1 MNSPLPYGKQNP
13 ESIKALFNDIAVNYE
28 KGNAILSF
36 QTYRLWNRAL
46 IRNIYSANKPK
57 TILDLCCG
65 TGDIAFP
72 YLRRQKDPITAYML
86 DFSEGMLSCAQEK
99 ARNLKIDHHDIHYL
113 EADAQSIPLES
124 NVIDAATAA
133 YGIRNIKNPFLCF
146 QETLRIL
153 KPGGHFG
160 ILELTR
166 PQNRF
171 LRFGHHVYLNTALP
185 LLGKLATSNKEAY
198 KYLCNS
204 IHEFVS
210 PGSVAD
216 DLVKTG
222 FTHVTIKPLFGGI
235 ATLISAQKSK

>member
-1 MNSPLPYGKQNP
+1 MSRTFPYGKQNP

-28 KGNAILSF
+28 RGNAILSF
-36 QTYRLWNRAL
+36 QTYRLWNREL
-46 IRNIYSANKPK
+46 IKHVYSPFKPK

-72 YLRRQKDPITAYML
+72 YLRRRKDPVTAYML

-99 ARNLKIDHHDIHYL
+99 ARNLKIARHEIHYL
-113 EADAQSIPLES
+113 EADAQSIPLD
-124 NVIDAATAA
+124 NDFIDAATVA
-133 YGIRNIKNPFLCF
+133 YGIRNIKNPSLCF
-146 QETLRIL
+146 QETLRVL
-153 KPGGHFG
+153 KSGGHFG

-166 PQNRF
+166 PQNKF
-171 LRFGHHVYLNTALP
+171 LRFGHHVYLTTALP

-210 PGSVAD
+210 PNSIAD

-222 FTHVTIKPLFGGI
+222 FSHVAIKPLFGGI
-235 ATLISAQKSK
+235 ATLILAQKQ